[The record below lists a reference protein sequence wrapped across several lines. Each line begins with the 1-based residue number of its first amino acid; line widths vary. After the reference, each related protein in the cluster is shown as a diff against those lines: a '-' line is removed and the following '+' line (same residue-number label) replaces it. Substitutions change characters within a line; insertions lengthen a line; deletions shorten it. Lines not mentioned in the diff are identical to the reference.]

1 MQYGP
6 EEGRI
11 QCGPKADP
19 KLSHRSAGPGPGE
32 GEVLSLQIQVR
43 GPGCWEEG
51 RGHED
56 QWFLWG
62 GPQFPSTGGAFGGH
76 HEWKKEES
84 EEQGSCL

>member
-19 KLSHRSAGPGPGE
+19 KLSHRSAGPGPGK

-43 GPGCWEEG
+43 GPGCREEG
-51 RGHED
+51 R
-56 QWFLWG
+56 
-62 GPQFPSTGGAFGGH
+62 A
-76 HEWKKEES
+76 
-84 EEQGSCL
+84 